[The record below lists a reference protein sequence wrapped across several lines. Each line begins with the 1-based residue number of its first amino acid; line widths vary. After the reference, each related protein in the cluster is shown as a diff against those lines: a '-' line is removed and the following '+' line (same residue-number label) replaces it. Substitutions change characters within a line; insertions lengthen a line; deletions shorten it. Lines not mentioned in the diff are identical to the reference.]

1 MNIHDVLSELPLQ
14 DDKKNAII
22 EIDKNFKKFRKKLD
36 NTLFY
41 FLSNRFGEGK
51 REITLES
58 LGYNINI
65 FKMIIDFLKSKGKYK
80 KHLGDRILCKL
91 PKKLKP
97 SDVLPSYIMFSSY
110 EYLFNVL
117 DSSTYPLISI
127 FDREHRDFYLN
138 LVTDPFIIY
147 YHIEFGKEILKF
159 IRDREVNIL
168 VIGNEFFL
176 FPIVLEHI
184 LPCKFELLFFSKEL
198 PALIKT
204 WYSSFKKRTF
214 YCEFPYVDL
223 KKKLGKTY
231 ELIVGFLPFSFLGRE
246 NSEIFLNN
254 LSLILSGKFIFFNT
268 DNLQSLFLPFG
279 LFDEFIYYDLFEL
292 EKLLEK
298 FSLKKRRDKHIWF
311 VSL

>member
-1 MNIHDVLSELPLQ
+1 MNIYDVLSELPLQ
-14 DDKKNAII
+14 DSKKDAII

-41 FLSNRFGEGK
+41 FLSNRFGGGK
-51 REITLES
+51 CEIALES
-58 LGYNINI
+58 LGCNVNI
-65 FKMIIDFLKSKGKYK
+65 FKMIIDFLKSRGKYK
-80 KHLGDRILCKL
+80 KHLNDRILCKL

-117 DSSTYPLISI
+117 DSSIYPLISI

-138 LVTDPFIIY
+138 LVMDPFIIY
-147 YHIEFGKEILKF
+147 YYIEFGREILKF
-159 IRDREVNIL
+159 VKDKEINIL

-176 FPIVLEHI
+176 FPIILEHI
-184 LPCKFELLFFSKEL
+184 LPYKFDLLFFSKEL

-204 WYSSFKKRTF
+204 WYSSLRKRTF

-231 ELIVGFLPFSFLGRE
+231 ELIVSFLPFSFLGRE
-246 NSEIFLNN
+246 NSEIFLNS
-254 LSLILSGKFIFFNT
+254 LSLILSGKFIFFNI
-268 DNLQSLFLPFG
+268 DDLQSLFLPFG
-279 LFDEFIYYDLFEL
+279 LFDEFTYYDLFEL

-298 FSLKKRRDKHIWF
+298 FSLRKRRNKYIWF
-311 VSL
+311 VSF